1 MLTPHEALEKYFG
14 HTNFR
19 DGQEETIQ
27 SLLNN
32 QHTLLVM
39 PTGSGK
45 SLTYQLPAM
54 LQPGLTLVIS
64 PLIALMKDQVDGL
77 VEAGLPAT
85 YINSSLS
92 TPEINSRMRAVL
104 EGDIKLLYIAPER
117 LRNRQFTRSLAR
129 ATVSLLAVDEAHCIS
144 QWGHDFRPDYLQIG
158 PTWQAMGKPTLL
170 ATTATATP
178 AVQKDIVTLL
188 GAEHTQTLVTGF
200 NRPNLTFQVKHTPDD
215 RTKLQTLQALLKE
228 IDGSVIVYTA
238 TRRNADEVADFI
250 QRALGL
256 PTHSYHAGLDR
267 DWRVEVQN
275 KFMADRIKIV
285 VATNAFGMGVDKA
298 DVRAV
303 IHYNLPG
310 TVEAYYQEAGRAG
323 RDDLPANCLL
333 LFAPDDQRLQE
344 WFIDSDT
351 PVYEDLYQIYTLL
364 ANAAQDEELHV
375 THQELAASSGMHP
388 VKLRVTL
395 NELEQASLIYHMG
408 NEGTYSHWKIMPM
421 SQQALEERAEAIQKR
436 AEIRHSL
443 LANILNYA
451 HLTTC
456 RRKFILEYFGDT
468 TPPRAPH
475 CCDNHAETEISD
487 MPKATAPHDWYPLI
501 VLDTVRSLKQRP
513 IGRSRLAQLLNGSR
527 RQAMKQFGYDRHRF
541 YGKLG
546 HLSQKQVVQLVD
558 ALIQTR
564 YLQLEGGEL
573 PVLKITSFG
582 EEALNLRVALPI
594 PAPEMPLP
602 AEAPSPRPTKS
613 DTVDETLRLV
623 QEGLVPA
630 QIATRRGLT
639 EQTIYSH
646 LAKLIETSR
655 LELADLVSDE
665 IEQQI
670 LAAVE
675 TVGSAAQLTPIK
687 QVLPETINFGQIRCV
702 LAAHPDL
709 PKEALDLPKPEKPAT
724 HIEAVENKAP
734 QAQASPSTAVSAS
747 PDKVVLEAV
756 AGLGETLGRTGLVKF
771 LTGSRASWLEPF
783 ADHSYYGTLAGMSQR
798 AVLDIIDALI
808 ADEKL
813 VTSGGFRPKV
823 KLPDQALASQPAPEP
838 EPQAPAKVEVD
849 ANAEV
854 EVSSDRKTHLLKAL
868 QVWRT
873 EEARRQGVP
882 PFFVFSN
889 KVLETVVAQTPYNL
903 AELGKIPGIGPVKLE
918 KYGEAVIAL
927 VREIIETDDKVTEAP
942 PRSQAVIDAP
952 KPVVASKYQVLEDK
966 IKEITP
972 REAILTTLE
981 ALGGLL
987 TSHSLAVLLTAAPGE
1002 VVPFNDQALCG
1013 LFYGKYGVSE
1023 LEREIRE
1030 AIREGVVSQALNE
1043 RLSLS

>member
-630 QIATRRGLT
+630 QIATQRGLT

-734 QAQASPSTAVSAS
+734 QAQASPSRAVSAS
-747 PDKVVLEAV
+747 PD
-756 AGLGETLGRTGLVKF
+756 
-771 LTGSRASWLEPF
+771 
-783 ADHSYYGTLAGMSQR
+783 
-798 AVLDIIDALI
+798 
-808 ADEKL
+808 
-813 VTSGGFRPKV
+813 
-823 KLPDQALASQPAPEP
+823 LASQPAPEP
-838 EPQAPAKVEVD
+838 EPQAPANVEVD
-849 ANAEV
+849 ASTEV
-854 EVSSDRKTHLLKAL
+854 EVSSDQKTHLLKAL
-868 QVWRT
+868 QAWRT

-889 KVLETVVAQTPYNL
+889 KVLETVVAQTPHNL

-942 PRSQAVIDAP
+942 PRSQAAIDAP
-952 KPVVASKYQVLEDK
+952 KPVAASKYQVLEDK